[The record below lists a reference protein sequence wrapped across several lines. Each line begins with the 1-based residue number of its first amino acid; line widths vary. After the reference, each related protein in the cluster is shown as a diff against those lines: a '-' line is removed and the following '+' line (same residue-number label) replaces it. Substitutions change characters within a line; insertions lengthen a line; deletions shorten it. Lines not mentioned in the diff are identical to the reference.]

1 VLVTLSH
8 LNDRREYA
16 QGEVARLTQARGDA
30 EAARA
35 RLDRHAEP
43 PPYSILKV
51 DEWRDDADVL
61 REHIAAIEAAIKH
74 LDGELE
80 RAQAETRRAD
90 EALRRANDAR
100 DAASGEARRDQEQ
113 WRRDLAELQVRT
125 AGAALP
131 HPARPRSESRGSRD
145 PPGGAPAARQA
156 DRDRHAQ
163 HALRRERSRAGAPA
177 PGRRQRRDRE
187 GSRPP
192 RAAARGAAEAARRRG
207 EGRRTSRPGTPEKA
221 AAEARLKVASGWLET
236 VRNESEIAQGLP
248 ASSKA

>member
-1 VLVTLSH
+1 
-8 LNDRREYA
+8 
-16 QGEVARLTQARGDA
+16 
-30 EAARA
+30 
-35 RLDRHAEP
+35 
-43 PPYSILKV
+43 
-51 DEWRDDADVL
+51 VL

-145 PPGGAPAARQA
+145 PPAELRRLDKQIAIGMRNMRFDASDLAQARRHSADVNAAIAKDRVRLARQLEERQKQ
-156 DRDRHAQ
+156 RDA
-163 HALRRERSRAGAPA
+163 AAKDVE
-177 PGRRQRRDRE
+177 
-187 GSRPP
+187 RPP
-192 RAAARGAAEAARRRG
+192 PERRRKRRPKRAQ
-207 EGRRTSRPGTPEKA
+207 GRF
-221 AAEARLKVASGWLET
+221 GWLET